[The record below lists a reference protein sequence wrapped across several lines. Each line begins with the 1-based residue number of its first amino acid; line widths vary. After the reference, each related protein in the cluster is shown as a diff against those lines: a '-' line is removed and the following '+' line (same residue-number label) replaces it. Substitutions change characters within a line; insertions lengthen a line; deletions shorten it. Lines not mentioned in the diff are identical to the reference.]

1 MKRFGIIISIVCAII
16 TAFSVLGIIT
26 ANQGKVESIDQDQLR
41 ELYQISDM
49 AFPETP
55 ESGPVD
61 PTANHPKSD
70 ALVQLVKKKTDD
82 TFTGRL
88 RVLEGL
94 TVKYEALEL
103 EMVNEGGKRFTPEF
117 EAELEERFVES
128 ITSYGVYREVT
139 HLTLW
144 EKICLFAIAFRSV
157 MLVFGFLGTGL
168 GIAIASSGS
177 FNSDLEESK

>member
-1 MKRFGIIISIVCAII
+1 MKKFGIIISIVCALI

-41 ELYQISDM
+41 ELFQISEM
-49 AFPETP
+49 AFPEAP
-55 ESGPVD
+55 EGEPVN
-61 PTANHPKSD
+61 PAASHPKSD
-70 ALVQLVKKKTDD
+70 SLVQLLKKKADN

-103 EMVNEGGKRFTPEF
+103 ELVEAGGKRFTPEF
-117 EAELEERFVES
+117 EADLEEKFVEN
-128 ITSYGVYREVT
+128 ITSYGVYRDVT

-144 EKICLFAIAFRSV
+144 EKMCLVAIAFRSV

-168 GIAIASSGS
+168 GIAIASSGT
-177 FNSDLEESK
+177 FNSDLEEQK